1 MIFEPRSSILRR
13 LLRGLV
19 SAVIVVA
26 ALFPIFW
33 GLMTSLKPARDIVQF
48 PPSLLPA
55 TVTFEHYVSIF
66 KAGAFGF
73 LLNSLLVS
81 AGTVAL
87 CLGIGALAA
96 YGLARFEFPG
106 KRAVMVAI
114 IAVMSIPVASL
125 LIPTYTLIA
134 EIGLVNTHT
143 GLILVYSAYQLP
155 IVIWI
160 LAAYYQSLP
169 IELEWSAMMDGYSR
183 MQALWKVV
191 LPLSRPGLIA
201 AGLFVVVF
209 AWNDFVVAVTL
220 LSSEETRTLPIGIYN
235 FLGFYGREWGPLLAA
250 SMVST
255 IPLLVIFVILQR
267 YFMAGMTNGSVKG

>member
-1 MIFEPRSSILRR
+1 VIFEPRSSILRR